1 MAEQL
6 HPDELIKILFENTKK
21 TNPCIIYMGIGTHCN
36 DYAGWNQ
43 STNQQ
48 FPAFLH
54 DWKINN
60 PDISIKIILFDQA
73 TKSDPY
79 IITDSSSFFADSFVK
94 NERYSNVYK
103 SDFGIE
109 VYSFPINV
117 NWFNDEFNI
126 DGYYDITKL
135 LVSIVSSV
143 SESESNNLFFFH
155 EFSGRNPEKLEHEI
169 KKIINFDENKICIDI
184 SRGRDLSC
192 CVNFSEPENYPLI
205 NLNAGSISW
214 INPKFIELGKRQE
227 LIERFAGRE
236 ITTIDCP
243 YYSSDMFDYYL
254 FKHIT
259 NNSLYIYDICK
270 EIIYVI
276 RSLYNKDSD
285 FSKWEVSSITK
296 LNMLNIRIPKIE
308 VIIDKLFAQI
318 LQINDIID
326 QGGDKDTIY
335 PYKLSLLED
344 LKTIIEICLTNIKPI
359 PDEEISE
366 LFIMFDTIENKC
378 NLISIFNDLCSRNN
392 ILF

>member
-21 TNPCIIYMGIGTHCN
+21 TYPCIIYMGIGTHCN

-60 PDISIKIILFDQA
+60 PNILIKIILFDQA

-117 NWFNDEFNI
+117 NWFNNEFNI
-126 DGYYDITKL
+126 NGYYDITKL
-135 LVSIVSSV
+135 LVSIISSV

-155 EFSGRNPEKLEHEI
+155 EFSGRNPEILEYEI
-169 KKIINFDENKICIDI
+169 KKIIDFDENKICIDI

-205 NLNAGSISW
+205 DLKLQSISW
-214 INPKFIELGKRQE
+214 INPKFIELSKQQE
-227 LIERFAGRE
+227 LIKKYANKQVS
-236 ITTIDCP
+236 TIKCP
-243 YYSSDMFDYYL
+243 YYSPDMFDYYL

-259 NNSLYIYDICK
+259 NNNQYIYEICK
-270 EIIYVI
+270 QIIYVI
-276 RSLYNKDSD
+276 RSLYNKDSE
-285 FSKWEVSSITK
+285 FSKWEENSII
-296 LNMLNIRIPKIE
+296 NFSILNIRIEKFENFIN
-308 VIIDKLFAQI
+308 KLFAQI
-318 LQINDIID
+318 IQIKDIIIHEFN
-326 QGGDKDTIY
+326 KDIIY
-335 PYKLSLLED
+335 PYKIALLED
-344 LKTIIEICLTNIKPI
+344 LKFIIEICLKNIKLI
-359 PDEEISE
+359 QDDEFSE
-366 LFIMFDTIENKC
+366 LFIMFDTSDDKC
-378 NLISIFNDLCSRNN
+378 KLISIFNDFCSKHN
-392 ILF
+392 IIY